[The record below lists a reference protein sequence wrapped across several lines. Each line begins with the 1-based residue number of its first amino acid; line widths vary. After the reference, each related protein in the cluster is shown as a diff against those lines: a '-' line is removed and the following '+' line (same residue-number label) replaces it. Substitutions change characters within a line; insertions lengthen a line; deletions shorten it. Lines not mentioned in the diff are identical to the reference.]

1 MTVTP
6 GLPNVLLLTCLAR
19 ADVLSRLLGNLVVKN
34 KHAQFVVTQK
44 FLLLQYGYTVRA
56 ALNSCP
62 SQGADLVALRLILWT
77 VSVLCLSVL
86 GGTNTDSALGFPC
99 FISSFM

>member
-56 ALNSCP
+56 ALN
-62 SQGADLVALRLILWT
+62 T
-77 VSVLCLSVL
+77 CLP
-86 GGTNTDSALGFPC
+86 FPGR
-99 FISSFM
+99 